1 MKRIV
6 KLFVVALAFII
17 AVGCGKKTKWTKD
30 DVKDYIERNYGIIG
44 YKMPDKSTSEK
55 INDTYSKNVWKIE
68 YKDITFKVY
77 ENIGD
82 FPSGSDHLSDDFYN
96 IVLDYYTDKYGK
108 DYNLKFEYATENNGH
123 LICSVTS
130 NDDVSIKKCYD
141 DMYSFV
147 SKIDFKT
154 YPVKFIQSR
163 IVDSN
168 GKSVVNSSIYSD
180 GKIKSYEE
188 FKK

>member
-1 MKRIV
+1 MKKIV

-17 AVGCGKKTKWTKD
+17 VVGCGKKTEWKKSD
-30 DVKDYIERNYGIIG
+30 IEDYIKDRIGITG
-44 YKMPDKSTSEK
+44 YKIPNKAVEEK
-55 INDTYSKNVWKIE
+55 INDVMTKNVWKIE

-77 ENIGD
+77 ENQGGFLD
-82 FPSGSDHLSDDFYN
+82 SADLTDDFYN
-96 IVLDYYTDKYGK
+96 SVMDYYTNKYASL
-108 DYNLKFEYATENNGH
+108 YNLKFEYTKGNNGH

-130 NDDVSIKKCYD
+130 NDDASIKKCYD

-168 GKSVVNSSIYSD
+168 GKSVVNSSIYRD